1 LDLGVRYD
9 NYKLLISDHE
19 ISPRVGFAYYIPK
32 TQTTLR
38 ASYNRLFQPPPA
50 ENLLLASSAEAAALS
65 PIAVLRGITTVDP
78 ILPDKEH
85 SFEAGAQQLLS
96 KWFRL
101 NLTVYQKRIKNFSD
115 KDQFFETG
123 IIFPIAIS
131 SGRVTGEEVRLESTD
146 IHGFHTFFSYANA
159 RAFGVTPIRGGL
171 FLGEDPQ
178 DLFLSGLK
186 FANDHDQRNEAQF
199 QISYTHHPSGIY
211 ASFNGR
217 YDSGVPVDVEPGTTL
232 SEFVAQGFDPR
243 LFNEIDFQRGRVRP
257 RTILD
262 FSVGADLM
270 QKERVS
276 MNVQFD
282 VQNITNELFLYNFES
297 VFSGTHIGYPRLF
310 SGRLSLRFK

>member
-1 LDLGVRYD
+1 V
-9 NYKLLISDHE
+9 
-19 ISPRVGFAYYIPK
+19 
-32 TQTTLR
+32 Q
-38 ASYNRLFQPPPA
+38 
-50 ENLLLASSAEAAALS
+50 
-65 PIAVLRGITTVDP
+65 P
-78 ILPDKEH
+78 ILPDKENAY
-85 SFEAGAQQLLS
+85 ELGAQQLLS
-96 KWFRL
+96 KLFRL
-101 NLTVYQKRIKNFSD
+101 NLTVYQKRIENFSD

-123 IIFPIAIS
+123 VIFPIAIS

-171 FLGEDPQ
+171 FLGENPQ

-186 FANDHDQRNEAQF
+186 FANDHDQRNEAQV
-199 QISYTHHPSGIY
+199 QVSYTHHPSGIY

-243 LFNEIDFQRGRVRP
+243 LFDKIDFQRGRVRP

-282 VQNITNELFLYNFES
+282 VQNVTNELFLYNFES
-297 VFSGTHIGYPRLF
+297 VFSGTHTGYPRLF